1 MPYQF
6 GNQSVQLSKEPRNL
20 NGPVYAP
27 LREVIE
33 QLGGKITWD
42 NASKTAGATL
52 KGRHARIPND
62 SNTFEVDGQQ
72 VNMSVPTLFLEE
84 EVWVPIEFFGLAFG
98 VPAYA
103 EAGNLVRLN
112 TDSLAMAA

>member
-6 GNQSVQLSKEPRNL
+6 GNQTVQLSKEPRNL
-20 NGPVYAP
+20 NGPVYVP
-27 LREVIE
+27 LREVIQ

-62 SNTFEVDGQQ
+62 SQTFEVDGQSI
-72 VNMSVPTLFLEE
+72 NMSVPTLFLEE

-103 EAGNLVRLN
+103 EAGNTVRLK
-112 TDSLAMAA
+112 TESLAQAA